1 VRYRESAMSTD
12 ERMSDLNKLSEILN
26 EFLDEDQAREFTS
39 KIEQEVAQKT
49 SDKTLRTLLETLS
62 SLYTAKPSRK
72 EHLKKI
78 VLTLLVTFHMFV
90 ITINVVA
97 FFILPFLYPLLVW
110 MPLNS
115 FILTVTFTR
124 EICPL
129 TRLENYMRTSMGIPR
144 IGGFIGHY
152 FVRPIKRAYITY
164 KIGLGSSDKK
174 GKSNDRSQDNS
185 ENEKKSL
192 GQSS

>member
-1 VRYRESAMSTD
+1 MSTA
-12 ERMSDLNKLSEILN
+12 EKRMDDLNKLSDILN

-49 SDKTLRTLLETLS
+49 DDKTLRALLETLS
-62 SLYTAKPSRK
+62 SLYTVKPSRK
-72 EHLKKI
+72 EHLKKL
-78 VLTLLVTFHMFV
+78 VLTLLVAFHMFV
-90 ITINVVA
+90 IVINLVA

-129 TRLENYMRTSMGIPR
+129 TRLENYMRTSIGMPR

-152 FVRPIKRAYITY
+152 FVRPTKRAYRTY
-164 KIGLGSSDKK
+164 KVGLGLAGKK
-174 GKSNDRSQDNS
+174 GKSNDRSQDNP
-185 ENEKKSL
+185 EDEKKSL
-192 GQSS
+192 DQSP